1 MLRKLEREAVEA
13 DLSAVEELL
22 NGRSEADDPIGWLQ
36 FQERK
41 ETLAN
46 KLAEIGTQPALAAS
60 VALLFGGL
68 PVLGS
73 RGIDVEFGTKAVEQ
87 FQDVV
92 SKRYAEQ
99 QGPLGSRAP
108 VRLSSETGL
117 IITDVVRGSFGFVLE
132 EPDSNNNNFIET
144 PLKAIVDDV
153 LDLIYRT
160 SAPDEEAFDAFVESV
175 DPRVLGSIK
184 SFFGLLYSAGATMR
198 LVEDERDIE
207 LSRESIDLA
216 RARTDALHIE
226 EVQKELTGNL
236 YLLPETRRFELHTS
250 YESIR
255 GTVSPELMNRML
267 GQGTEIPPGLLGVP
281 QSVIVNVRTVTAPNL
296 AAKKMYRLID
306 MPAFTGRLHGV
317 EAKGS
322 TGPAA

>member
-13 DLSAVEELL
+13 DLSAVEALL
-22 NGRSEADDPIGWLQ
+22 NRRSEADDPIGWLQ

-41 ETLAN
+41 ETLTS

-60 VALLFGGL
+60 IALLFGGL

-99 QGPLGSRAP
+99 QGPLGSRGP

-117 IITDVVRGSFGFVLE
+117 LITDVVRGSFGFVLE
-132 EPDSNNNNFIET
+132 EPDSNSNLIET
-144 PLKAIVDDV
+144 PLKVVVDDV

-175 DPRVLGSIK
+175 DPRVLASIK

-226 EVQKELTGNL
+226 EVPKELRGNL

-250 YESIR
+250 DESIR
-255 GTVSPELMNRML
+255 GTVSPELMKRML
-267 GQGTEIPPGLLGVP
+267 GEGREIPPGLLGVL
-281 QSVIVNVRTVTAPNL
+281 QNVIVNVRTVTAPNL
-296 AAKKMYRLID
+296 AAKKIYCLID
-306 MPAFTGRLHGV
+306 IPGLSAKLRRV

-322 TGPAA
+322 SGPA